1 MIKKVEGSPDEKA
14 DMVGLSCSG
23 NEGKSGGVE

>member
-1 MIKKVEGSPDEKA
+1 VEGSPDEKA
-14 DMVGLSCSG
+14 DMVQSQFSG